1 MIKGGDK
8 NTFSH
13 LTIAEI
19 NGGIDGL
26 LLGIHARKE
35 SWSSNRHSALT
46 LSQVEIGDGKNS
58 YFIENKLHRTEER
71 RQSTIMSIFLNLE
84 WPTGPFTFTSNI
96 HDKLNRAEERCQR
109 TIMFIFKV
117 GLEYGGLLP
126 FKLRTKVLK

>member
-1 MIKGGDK
+1 MTIIRVQFIRYLYYLIKGGDK

-46 LSQVEIGDGKNS
+46 LSQVRIRNGDILYSYILGK
-58 YFIENKLHRTEER
+58 L
-71 RQSTIMSIFLNLE
+71 
-84 WPTGPFTFTSNI
+84 
-96 HDKLNRAEERCQR
+96 
-109 TIMFIFKV
+109 
-117 GLEYGGLLP
+117 
-126 FKLRTKVLK
+126 